1 MDTPNED
8 LAPGVAPLGS
18 QRLRERLTAV
28 LKPLE
33 IEVEDD
39 SALHAGHAGAREGGH
54 YRVRI
59 VSAHFVGLSPLAR
72 HRLVYAALGD
82 LGSLGVHALSI
93 DARLPP

>member
-1 MDTPNED
+1 MQPSNDD
-8 LAPGVAPLGS
+8 LTLKVTPLGS
-18 QRLRERLTAV
+18 QRLRERLAAV
-28 LKPLE
+28 LEPLE

-39 SALHAGHAGAREGGH
+39 SALHAGHAGSREGGH

-59 VSAHFVGLSPLAR
+59 VSAHFVGLAPLAR

-93 DARLPP
+93 DARLPS